1 MRHGFVRSPGVVD
14 LHDLHIWALSTT
26 LYALTVHLVMPDG
39 CPNDAFLENTAH
51 ELDSRFGIEHTTL
64 QIERGEE
71 AECRLVNAAKP

>member
-1 MRHGFVRSPGVVD
+1 M
-14 LHDLHIWALSTT
+14 AAA

-51 ELDSRFGIEHTTL
+51 ELDSCFGIEHTTL

-71 AECRLVNAAKP
+71 AECRLVSAAKPQMSK

>member
-1 MRHGFVRSPGVVD
+1 M
-14 LHDLHIWALSTT
+14 AAA

-51 ELDSRFGIEHTTL
+51 ELDSCFGIEHTTL

-71 AECRLVNAAKP
+71 AECRLVNTAKP